1 MQLLDEGIAKYPAFP
16 KLYMMAGQACVETA
30 GTGAVHDPVRARDYY
45 QKGLK
50 ECPKCVPL
58 WLLVIRL
65 EVRHATP
72 FLSVIRLLSFA
83 PHPFFTRH
91 CNRPLWTNL
100 HLSHPS
106 PHTPAPCPLTLVP
119 PR

>member
-16 KLYMMAGQACVETA
+16 KLYMMAGQACMETT

-65 EVRHATP
+65 EVRLLSL
-72 FLSVIRLLSFA
+72 FLPVIRLLSFA

-91 CNRPLWTNL
+91 CN
-100 HLSHPS
+100 HHALSGPICIYRTPH
-106 PHTPAPCPLTLVP
+106 HTPLPPAP
-119 PR
+119 